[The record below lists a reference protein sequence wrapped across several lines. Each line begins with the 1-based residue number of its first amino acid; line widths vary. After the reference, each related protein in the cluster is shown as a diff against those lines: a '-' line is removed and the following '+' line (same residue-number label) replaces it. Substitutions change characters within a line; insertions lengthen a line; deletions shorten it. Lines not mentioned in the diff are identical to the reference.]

1 MNVAR
6 HQHASGIV
14 SDSETGETI
23 VVTAGGLD
31 DGDSLD
37 STEILIDN
45 TWIMGRKNFVYLCNT
60 NYSLPNRFLFKN
72 PLFLS

>member
-1 MNVAR
+1 MAR
-6 HQHASGIV
+6 SQHASGIV
-14 SDSETGETI
+14 TDSETGETI

-45 TWIMGRKNFVYLCNT
+45 KWIFGNI
-60 NYSLPNRFLFKN
+60 LFH
-72 PLFLS
+72 LHL

>member
-1 MNVAR
+1 VAR
-6 HQHASGIV
+6 SQHASGIV
-14 SDSETGETI
+14 TDSETGETI

-45 TWIMGRKNFVYLCNT
+45 TWIMGNIYFYLPIFVIDC
-60 NYSLPNRFLFKN
+60 YSF
-72 PLFLS
+72 S

>member
-1 MNVAR
+1 MAR
-6 HQHASGIV
+6 SQHASGIV
-14 SDSETGETI
+14 TDTETGETI

-45 TWIMGRKNFVYLCNT
+45 KWIFGN
-60 NYSLPNRFLFKN
+60 LFFCLTPPRTPRISGLKSQV
-72 PLFLS
+72 LKSTFLS

>member
-1 MNVAR
+1 MAR
-6 HQHASGIV
+6 SQHASGIV

-37 STEILIDN
+37 STEILIEN
-45 TWIMGRKNFVYLCNT
+45 TWIMGKIFVYLYNT
-60 NYSLPNRFLFKN
+60 Q
-72 PLFLS
+72 LFLVKSSAL

>member
-1 MNVAR
+1 MAR
-6 HQHASGIV
+6 SQHASGIV
-14 SDSETGETI
+14 TDSETGETI

-45 TWIMGRKNFVYLCNT
+45 AWIMGIILFFLI
-60 NYSLPNRFLFKN
+60 YSQTW
-72 PLFLS
+72 

>member
-1 MNVAR
+1 MAR
-6 HQHASGIV
+6 SQHASGIV
-14 SDSETGETI
+14 TDSETGETI

-45 TWIMGRKNFVYLCNT
+45 TWIMGNILFYLH
-60 NYSLPNRFLFKN
+60 L
-72 PLFLS
+72 

>member
-1 MNVAR
+1 MAR
-6 HQHASGIV
+6 SQHASGIV
-14 SDSETGETI
+14 TDSETGETI

-45 TWIMGRKNFVYLCNT
+45 TWIMGKNFLSIFIIDS
-60 NYSLPNRFLFKN
+60 YSFSYCSVKIFIS
-72 PLFLS
+72 FF

>member
-1 MNVAR
+1 MAR
-6 HQHASGIV
+6 SQHASGIV
-14 SDSETGETI
+14 TDSETGETI

-45 TWIMGRKNFVYLCNT
+45 TWIMGKNILSTFLINI
-60 NYSLPNRFLFKN
+60 YSLTNHLLFKN
-72 PLFLS
+72 PFFLS